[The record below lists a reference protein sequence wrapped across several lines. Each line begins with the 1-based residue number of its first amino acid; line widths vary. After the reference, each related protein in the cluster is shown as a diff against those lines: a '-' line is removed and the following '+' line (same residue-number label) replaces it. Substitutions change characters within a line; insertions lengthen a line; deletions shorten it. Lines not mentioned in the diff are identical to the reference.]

1 MARLLISYN
10 VTGSQKFNMVAIKT
24 EAILYVGSQMRSK
37 RDLKNLDPGF
47 LGSGIRHAT
56 ADIDICNR
64 KLEIQDG
71 PLRLLPKVFRRSLV
85 AILQEIHA
93 SHLACIIV
101 AISIFLLRVTTGNIR
116 YGAVAFLNSEN
127 LGKFR
132 CYSIMNAINS
142 GNF

>member
-1 MARLLISYN
+1 
-10 VTGSQKFNMVAIKT
+10 
-24 EAILYVGSQMRSK
+24 MRSK
-37 RDLKNLDPGF
+37 RDLKILDRGF
-47 LGSGIRHAT
+47 LSSGIRDAT
-56 ADIDICNR
+56 ADMVICNR
-64 KLEIQDG
+64 KLEIQDA
-71 PLRLLPKVFRRSLV
+71 PLRILPKVFRRSLV

-116 YGAVAFLNSEN
+116 YGAIAFLNSEN

-132 CYSIMNAINS
+132 CFPIMNPIKS